1 MVQLVAQSGIDDSA
15 GIPEYPKVR
24 PFLFVGT
31 FINPGPCDLNAF
43 IEPYQGLAFR
53 EKITALETAL
63 SGLPQ
68 LECELNHYFAPG
80 VYTRECLIPAG
91 TLVIGKI
98 HLHEHMNILI
108 SGDVSIMTEFDGVQR
123 IQGPKF
129 MTSKAGTKRFLYA
142 HTDLVWSTIHLNPD
156 DERDIETLEAGLVVT
171 DYKMLPLSEAA
182 YQELAGG

>member
-1 MVQLVAQSGIDDSA
+1 MVEIVEQSGIDDSA
-15 GIPEYPKVR
+15 GMPEYPKR
-24 PFLFVGT
+24 GPFLFIGT
-31 FINPGPCDLNAF
+31 FITPGPAGLDSF
-43 IEPYQGLAFR
+43 IEPYQGLEFR
-53 EKITALETAL
+53 EKITALESRL
-63 SGLPQ
+63 SDLPQ
-68 LECELNHYFAPG
+68 IECELNHYFAPG

-142 HTDLVWSTIHLNPD
+142 HTDLVWSTIHLNPT

-171 DYKMLPLSEAA
+171 DYAFLPLGEAK
-182 YQELAGG
+182 YHELAGG